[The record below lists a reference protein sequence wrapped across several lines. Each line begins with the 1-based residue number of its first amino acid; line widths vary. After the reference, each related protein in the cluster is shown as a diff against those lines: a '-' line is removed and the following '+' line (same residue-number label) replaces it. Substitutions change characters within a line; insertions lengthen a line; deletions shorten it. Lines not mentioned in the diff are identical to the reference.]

1 MLLQIIYFFIT
12 KKLLKLEQEFG
23 FEDGGEYKGELLPT
37 PCSIWTQYGPENGP
51 NVKYISLI
59 L

>member
-23 FEDGGEYKGELLPT
+23 FEDGGEYVGHSCLPY
-37 PCSIWTQYGPENGP
+37 CANGP
-51 NVKYISLI
+51 NMDPSMDPVRNISH
-59 L
+59 